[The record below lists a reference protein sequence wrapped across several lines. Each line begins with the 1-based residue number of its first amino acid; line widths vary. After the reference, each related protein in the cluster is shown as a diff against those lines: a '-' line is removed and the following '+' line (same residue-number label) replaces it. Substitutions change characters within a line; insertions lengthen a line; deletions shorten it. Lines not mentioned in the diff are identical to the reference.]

1 MSLSCAFDVSL
12 VSVESLTVS
21 SGTCKRCAVFDEFF
35 VLALAHSGGEYTRFS
50 INVTLWDG
58 SSRTVSS
65 SIFVAFVFYRRVGG
79 IRRYCQLVEITKMAM
94 N

>member
-1 MSLSCAFDVSL
+1 MSYVADVTA
-12 VSVESLTVS
+12 VSVRPSRSLTVLS
-21 SGTCKRCAVFDEFF
+21 STRKRSAMLAELF
-35 VLALAHSGGEYTRFS
+35 VLALARSGGEYTRFS

-65 SIFVAFVFYRRVGG
+65 SIFVAFVFYRRGNKKILPTRG
-79 IRRYCQLVEITKMAM
+79 D